1 MESFLKP
8 VLAFFL
14 ALLLTLWSGGYIAM
28 SQLPPKADPL
38 QFVHQG
44 TTSYQNNQFDQAIE
58 AWQKAAQLYE
68 MQNDKLNQALALSN
82 LSLSYQQHGRTEDW
96 AMAEKAISQSLA
108 LLKMMSSES
117 GVKRLQLY
125 AQALD
130 IQGHLKFARGLE
142 QAALEDWEESAKI
155 YNDIK
160 DNIALRTNHLN
171 QAQALQA
178 LGFFAR
184 AEKSALQA
192 LGFSSQTQDLLKDL
206 ETTLAKQPDTLL
218 KAKALRSL
226 SQTLESAGKL
236 DQARRIIDQAE
247 QVAKK
252 ITSIPEKQEASM
264 ILLSSANLQRDFA
277 ERQRELESAS
287 EYQESTQC
295 KVYRQPTTPP
305 SEIPSQKPDLTSY
318 ELPIERT
325 VNKPIQQATPAYQ
338 AAETALKQ
346 YQAAIDAEISSPV
359 VQLQA
364 QLNQFR
370 LYRELSQEQTALE
383 LLPKITQKLSQI
395 DQTNYTLF
403 SAHLNLAR
411 SLICFPISMIS
422 TETTIE
428 QLQPALQQAKN
439 LQNKR
444 AESDVLGMFGQ
455 VYESKKDWNKAK
467 DFTQKALLV
476 ARAIN
481 APDLSYK
488 WLWQLGRITGEQDD
502 RKAAIDFYREAV
514 KTLEVVRNDLAGTE
528 KEIQFSFRDDAE
540 PVYRELVDLLLKT
553 PGTDEELKSVLEE
566 AIGTIDSLQ
575 LAELQ
580 DFFRCNISLLVQKN
594 PKNEQG
600 YQQQTVFIYPIIL
613 PDRLEVLF
621 KLPGQSWT
629 HIKQDI
635 PQNIVRA
642 TLKNFRTALIGKI
655 SVEGKFQKAYSNQI
669 YRWLIQPLRLETRKD
684 IQTLVFVLDGEFRNI
699 PMAALSDDEGK
710 YLVEKPY
717 ALVVLPGANLFDL
730 RPSPPRKLSILAAGI
745 TQKLTVENI
754 QFPLLPNVIDSQDP
768 NEGELN
774 RIRYNKLLLDEN
786 FTKENLQKAVDS
798 GGFSVVHLATHGN
811 FSSDPEQTY
820 ILVFQ
825 NGTRS
830 GALLRARELD
840 SLLRSANRT
849 DSTSIQLLVLSAC
862 KTAAGDRRAALG
874 MAGLAVRAG
883 AQSTL
888 AGLWEIQDKSTA
900 VLMDKFYAHLR
911 AGEGKAK
918 ALQLAQQDL
927 LKNIDYQ
934 NPSAWAPYVLI
945 GNWF

>member
-38 QFVHQG
+38 QFVQQG
-44 TTSYQNNQFDQAIE
+44 KTYYRNYQFDQAIE

-82 LSLSYQQHGRTEDW
+82 LSLSYQQRGRTEDW

-117 GVKRLQLY
+117 RVKRLQLY

-155 YNDIK
+155 YTDIK

-206 ETTLAKQPDTLL
+206 ETILAKQPDRLL
-218 KAKALRSL
+218 MAKALRSL

-236 DQARRIIDQAE
+236 DQARRIINRAK
-247 QVAKK
+247 QVSL
-252 ITSIPEKQEASM
+252 TSIAEKKEASM
-264 ILLSSANLQRDFA
+264 ILLSSANLQRYFA

-295 KVYRQPTTPP
+295 KAYQEPITSP
-305 SEIPSQKPDLTSY
+305 SGIPSPQPDLTVYRKVTEGTKLILTDTS
-318 ELPIERT
+318 
-325 VNKPIQQATPAYQ
+325 AYQ
-338 AAETALKQ
+338 AAETALKD
-346 YQAAIDAEISSPV
+346 YQAAIDAETSNPV

-370 LYRELSQEQTALE
+370 LYRELSQEQTALT
-383 LLPKITQKLSQI
+383 LLPKITQNLSQI

-411 SLICFPISMIS
+411 SLICFPTSMIS
-422 TETTIE
+422 TETITE

-488 WLWQLGRITGEQDD
+488 WFWQLGRITGEQDD
-502 RKAAIDFYREAV
+502 RKAAIDFYKEAV
-514 KTLEVVRNDLAGTE
+514 TTLEVVRNDLAGTE
-528 KEIQFSFRDDAE
+528 KEIQFSFRDNAE
-540 PVYRELVDLLLKT
+540 PIYRELVDLLLKT
-553 PGTDEELKSVLEE
+553 PGTDKELEPIFKQ
-566 AIGTIDSLQ
+566 AIETIDSLQ

-580 DFFRCNISLLVQKN
+580 DFFRCNISLLVQK
-594 PKNEQG
+594 EQKTDQS
-600 YQQQTVFIYPIIL
+600 YQQQTAFIYPIIL

-621 KLPGQSWT
+621 KLPDQSWT
-629 HIKQDI
+629 HIKQEI
-635 PQNIVRA
+635 PQGVVRA
-642 TLKNFRTALIGKI
+642 KLKNFRKALIEKI
-655 SVEGKFQKAYSNQI
+655 SVDGKFQEDYSKEI
-669 YRWLIQPLRLETRKD
+669 YQWLIQPLNLETRKED

-699 PMAALSDDEGK
+699 PMAALSDDKGK

-717 ALVVLPGANLFDL
+717 SLVVLPGAKLFEL

-745 TQKLTVENI
+745 SQELTVDNI
-754 QFPLLPNVIDSQDP
+754 PFSPLYNVIDLQDSTK
-768 NEGELN
+768 GELN
-774 RIRYNKLLLDEN
+774 QIRYSKLLINES

-798 GGFSVVHLATHGN
+798 GDFSVVHLATHGN
-811 FSSDPEQTY
+811 FSSNPEQTY
-820 ILVFQ
+820 ILMFQ
-825 NGTRS
+825 NGTPPA
-830 GALLRARELD
+830 GTLLRARELD
-840 SLLRSANRT
+840 SLLRSANRI

-862 KTAAGDRRAALG
+862 KTAEGDRRATLG

-888 AGLWEIQDKSTA
+888 AGLWEIQDDSTA
-900 VLMDKFYAHLR
+900 VLMGRFYTYLR
-911 AGEGKAK
+911 AGKGKAK

-927 LKNIDYQ
+927 LKDINYRD
-934 NPSAWAPYVLI
+934 PSAWAPYVLI

>member
-1 MESFLKP
+1 
-8 VLAFFL
+8 
-14 ALLLTLWSGGYIAM
+14 M

-38 QFVHQG
+38 QFVQQG
-44 TTSYQNNQFDQAIE
+44 TTYYQNNQFDQAIE

-82 LSLSYQQHGRTEDW
+82 LSLSYQQRGRTEDW
-96 AMAEKAISQSLA
+96 AMAEKAIAQSLA
-108 LLKMMSSES
+108 LLKTMSSES

-130 IQGHLKFARGLE
+130 IQGHLKFAKGLE

-155 YNDIK
+155 YTNINDST
-160 DNIALRTNHLN
+160 ALKTNHLN

-252 ITSIPEKQEASM
+252 FTSISEKQEASM

-295 KVYRQPTTPP
+295 KVYGKLITPSP
-305 SEIPSQKPDLTSY
+305 GIPSPQPDLTVY
-318 ELPIERT
+318 RKVTEGTKLILP
-325 VNKPIQQATPAYQ
+325 ATPAYQ
-338 AAETALKQ
+338 AAETALKY
-346 YQAAIDAEISSPV
+346 YQTAIDAETISPV
-359 VQLQA
+359 AQLQA

-370 LYRELSQEQTALE
+370 LYRELSQEQTALA
-383 LLPKITQKLSQI
+383 LLPKITQNLSQI

-411 SLICFPISMIS
+411 SLICFPTSMIS
-422 TETTIE
+422 TETITE
-428 QLQPALQQAKN
+428 QLQLALQQAKN

-488 WLWQLGRITGEQDD
+488 WFWQLGRITGEQDD
-502 RKAAIDFYREAV
+502 RKAAIGFYKEAV
-514 KTLEVVRNDLAGTE
+514 ATLEVVRNDLAGTE
-528 KEIQFSFRDDAE
+528 KEIQFSFRDNAE

-553 PGTDEELKSVLEE
+553 PGTDKELEPIFKQ
-566 AIGTIDSLQ
+566 AIETIDSLQ

-580 DFFRCNISLLVQKN
+580 DFFRCNISLLVQK
-594 PKNEQG
+594 EQKTDQS
-600 YQQQTVFIYPIIL
+600 YQQQTAFIYPIIL

-621 KLPGQSWT
+621 KLPDQSWT

-635 PQNIVRA
+635 PQGVVRA
-642 TLKNFRTALIGKI
+642 KLKNFRKALIEKI
-655 SVEGKFQKAYSNQI
+655 SVDGKFQEDYSKEI
-669 YRWLIQPLRLETRKD
+669 YQWLIQPLNLETRKED

-699 PMAALSDDEGK
+699 PMAALSDDKGK

-717 ALVVLPGANLFDL
+717 SLVVLPGAKLFEL

-745 TQKLTVENI
+745 SQELTVDNI
-754 QFPLLPNVIDSQDP
+754 PFSPLHNVIDLQDSTK
-768 NEGELN
+768 GELN
-774 RIRYNKLLLDEN
+774 QIRYSKLLINES
-786 FTKENLQKAVDS
+786 FTKDNLQKAVDS
-798 GGFSVVHLATHGN
+798 GDFSVVHLATHGN
-811 FSSDPEQTY
+811 FSSNPEQTY
-820 ILVFQ
+820 ILMFQ
-825 NGTRS
+825 NGTPPA
-830 GALLRARELD
+830 GTLLRARELD
-840 SLLRSANRT
+840 SLLRSANRI
-849 DSTSIQLLVLSAC
+849 DSNSIQILVLSAC
-862 KTAAGDRRAALG
+862 KTAEGDRRATLG

-888 AGLWEIQDKSTA
+888 AGLWEIQDDSTA
-900 VLMDKFYAHLR
+900 FLMGKFYDNLR
-911 AGEGKAK
+911 AGKGKAK
-918 ALQLAQQDL
+918 ALQLAQQEL
-927 LKNIDYQ
+927 LKKIEYR